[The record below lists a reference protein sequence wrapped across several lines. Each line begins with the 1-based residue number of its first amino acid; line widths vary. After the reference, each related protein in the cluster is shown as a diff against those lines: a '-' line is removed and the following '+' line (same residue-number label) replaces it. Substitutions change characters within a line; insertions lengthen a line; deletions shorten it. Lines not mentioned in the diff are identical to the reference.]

1 MSTKEAEAVKETKSI
16 IKRAASV
23 VLTNGAPITVEVEL
37 TGIYALMQHAVTAEE
52 VSTWPGGPNHG
63 TSQSRRAVSAE
74 KRTARELAATRVY
87 MLDGHIV
94 HPSAAVVKSMRVAGK
109 NHKLKGV
116 AARSVS
122 NFIAG
127 AVVPIEEYWRLVDPE
142 TGEAPHWEADMRR
155 AVNGAKKAAI
165 CALRPRFDRWL
176 LRGSLLV
183 DPMTLPIDLV
193 HTVLED
199 AGRRV
204 GIGSFRAELGGPFG
218 RFRITKFAEQSLASA
233 A

>member
-1 MSTKEAEAVKETKSI
+1 MTKESEAVKETKSTL
-16 IKRAASV
+16 KRGNAVA
-23 VLTNGAPITVEVEL
+23 LTNGAPITVDVEL
-37 TGIYALMQHAVTAEE
+37 TGVYALLQHAPTAEE
-52 VSTWPGGPNHG
+52 VASWPGGPEHG
-63 TSQSRRAVSAE
+63 ASQSRRAVSTE
-74 KRTARELAATRVY
+74 KRTARELAAIRVY
-87 MLDGHIV
+87 MHDGHIV
-94 HPSAAVVKSMRVAGK
+94 HPSSAVVKAMRVAGK

-127 AVVPIEEYWRLVDPE
+127 AVVPIEEYWQLVDPE

-155 AVNGAKKAAI
+155 AVNGAKKVAI
-165 CALRPRFDRWL
+165 CATRPRFDRWM
-176 LRGSLLV
+176 LRGSILV

-204 GIGSFRAELGGPFG
+204 GLGSFRAELGGPFG
-218 RFRITKFAEQSLASA
+218 RFRITKFAEQSLVQA